1 MNNLKKQI
9 RKFSKS
15 HENGNTLLIGRRL
28 KQGFDIKLSENI
40 DRAENVTSIY
50 NERIEIFNGGIEGNI
65 FLKFGDNNIKIPIRK
80 KPLGKNEDGNTDYGY
95 YSVFESSGLKM
106 EFDLSQIKT
115 NIGVKS
121 NKDLFNI
128 TRNELYLQK
137 KVDFDDVK
145 SKIPSNLSLKEI
157 YNEEN
162 DFKKLALLAKRR
174 SFLQNIINKKEEIIK
189 TNNALCYQA
198 NSFKRTPEQIANIEE
213 LNNLKMQRD
222 DCITKIREVESDIQQ
237 NSDKSQKFMH
247 SALKVLDENQL
258 EKILKN
264 ID

>member
-28 KQGFDIKLSENI
+28 NQGFDIKLSEKI
-40 DRAENVTSIY
+40 DRAENITSIY
-50 NERIEIFNGGIEGNI
+50 NDRVEVFNGGIEGNI
-65 FLKFGDNNIKIPIRK
+65 FLKFGDNKVKVPIRK
-80 KPLGKNEDGNTDYGY
+80 RPLGEDEEGRTTYGY
-95 YSVFESSGLKM
+95 YSVFESSGFKM

-121 NKDLFNI
+121 NKDLFSI

-137 KVDFDDVK
+137 KADFDDKK
-145 SKIPSNLSLKEI
+145 SKVPSELSLKEI
-157 YNEEN
+157 NNEED

-174 SFLQNIINKKEEIIK
+174 SFLQSTINKKEEIIK

-213 LNNLKMQRD
+213 LNNIKMQRD
-222 DCITKIREVESDIQQ
+222 DCITKIREVEADIQKDA
-237 NSDKSQKFMH
+237 DKSQKFMH
-247 SALKVLDENQL
+247 SALKVLDENELQ
-258 EKILKN
+258 KILKN